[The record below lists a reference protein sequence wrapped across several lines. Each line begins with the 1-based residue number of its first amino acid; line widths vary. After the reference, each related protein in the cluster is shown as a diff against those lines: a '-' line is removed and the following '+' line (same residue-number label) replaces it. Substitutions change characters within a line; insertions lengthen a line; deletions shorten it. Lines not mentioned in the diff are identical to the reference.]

1 MKPESANAVSI
12 RDIEIGEFVLPA
24 GVLDNHIAVL
34 GKTGSGKT
42 STAKLIIEHVVAQGH
57 RVCVLDTVKSD
68 WWGLTSSRD
77 GKRPGLDF
85 KILGGPRGHVPL
97 HSNAGKV
104 IGQLVGSGKLRH
116 SIIDMADF
124 DAGGIQKFFVDFA
137 PSLMRNMKGVLYLV
151 IEEAHEVAPK
161 ERAGFGAENMAI
173 HFAKKL
179 ATAGRSKG
187 IRLIVA
193 TQSVQQLHNRVLG
206 SAETLIAHRLTAPAD
221 QEPVVKWLKA
231 NTEKETANRIAAE
244 MSSVPTGTGWVCSGE
259 VRFFQKVKFPKFS
272 TYDNTSTPTGDLAER
287 DIKTTPVDQEELRS
301 IIGGAV
307 AEAEAN
313 DPALLQKEITR
324 LKGALAVGVREL
336 DKLKAAPVKPGPAPE
351 PAKVF
356 VIGGHELV
364 TIDSGTKAMN
374 GVLERLEVCANMVKE
389 NLDELSKIRT
399 HVMQFHP
406 HGKTPQVRFHVP
418 TPQRVHWPKTPP
430 KDLAEFRERHPDS
443 NGISPVAQ
451 RILNAL
457 AELELLGVAQPVREM
472 VALMANYTNLASTG
486 FVKAIGELRTAGH
499 VAYPNSETMTLT
511 DTGKA
516 AAQYPD
522 APRSSEQVQQRICSL
537 IGGKASEVLRPLIEA
552 YPNSVGRMDVAAAAG
567 YTNLAST
574 GFVKVIGRL
583 RSLGFIDYPDSQ
595 TMVAN
600 KVLFL
605 DV

>member
-1 MKPESANAVSI
+1 MKHETEPFILPE
-12 RDIEIGEFVLPA
+12 
-24 GVLDNHIAVL
+24 GVLSAHIAIL
-34 GKTGSGKT
+34 GKTGAGKSST
-42 STAKLIIEHVVAQGH
+42 SKLIIEHVVAQGH

-77 GKRPGLDF
+77 GKKAGLDF

-124 DAGGIQKFFVDFA
+124 EAGGIQKFFVDFA

-161 ERAGFGAENMAI
+161 ERAGFGSENMAI
-173 HFAKKL
+173 HWAKKL

-221 QEPVVKWLKA
+221 QEPVIKWLRA
-231 NTEKETANRIAAE
+231 NTIKETAERIGSE

-259 VRFFQKVKFPKFS
+259 ERFFEKVKFPKFK
-272 TYDNTSTPTGDLAER
+272 TYDNTSTPTGDMADRE
-287 DIKTTPVDQEELRS
+287 IKTAPVDQDELKA
-301 IIGGAV
+301 IIGDAV
-307 AEAEAN
+307 EEALAN
-313 DPALLQKEITR
+313 DPVKLRQEIT
-324 LKGALAVGVREL
+324 
-336 DKLKAAPVKPGPAPE
+336 KLKRDLHAEQSKKPVAGPAPE
-351 PAKVF
+351 PQKVF
-356 VIGGHELV
+356 VVRDEDMDTVREAVQRCETNVMVLNEQAKTVWELRDKLNAV
-364 TIDSGTKAMN
+364 LAGMKSFKTAVPISRITPMEKRPQPTERRVVDRPPRADDASLGTN
-374 GVLERLEVCANMVKE
+374 S
-389 NLDELSKIRT
+389 D
-399 HVMQFHP
+399 
-406 HGKTPQVRFHVP
+406 
-418 TPQRVHWPKTPP
+418 
-430 KDLAEFRERHPDS
+430 
-443 NGISPVAQ
+443 ISPVAQ
-451 RILNAL
+451 RILNAV
-457 AELELLGVAQPVREM
+457 AELELLGVSQPVREM
-472 VALMANYTNLASTG
+472 VALMAGYTNLASTG

-499 VAYPNSETMTLT
+499 IS
-511 DTGKA
+511 
-516 AAQYPD
+516 YPD
-522 APRSSEQVQQRICSL
+522 ADTMALTESGQSKAVYPEAPRSSEDIQRRVISL
-537 IGGKASEVLRPLIEA
+537 LGGKASEILKPLIDA
-552 YPNSVGRMDVAAAAG
+552 YPNAVERIDVAAAAN

-583 RSLGFIDYPDSQ
+583 RSLGFIDYPDTK

-605 DV
+605 NQ

>member
-1 MKPESANAVSI
+1 MK
-12 RDIEIGEFVLPA
+12 RDTEEFVLPS

-42 STAKLIIEHVVAQGH
+42 STSKLIVEHVVAQGF

-77 GKRPGLDF
+77 GKHPGLDF

-104 IGQLVGSGKLRH
+104 IGQLVGSAKLQH

-124 DAGGIQKFFVDFA
+124 EAGGIQKFFVDFA
-137 PSLMRNMKGVLYLV
+137 PALMRNMRGVLYLV
-151 IEEAHEVAPK
+151 IEEAHELAPK
-161 ERAGFGAENMAI
+161 ERAGFGQENMSI
-173 HFAKKL
+173 HWAKKL

-231 NTEKETANRIAAE
+231 NTVKDVALKIAAE

-259 VRFFQKVKFPKFS
+259 VRFFEKVKFPKFV
-272 TYDNTSTPTGDLAER
+272 TYDNTATPTGDLATRE
-287 DIKTTPVDQEELRS
+287 IKTTPVDQEELKS
-301 IIGGAV
+301 IIGDAV
-307 AEAEAN
+307 EEALAN
-313 DPALLQKEITR
+313 DPVKLRSENA
-324 LKGALAVGVREL
+324 
-336 DKLKAAPVKPGPAPE
+336 KLKATIHSMEVKLSRAEAAPLPPREPE
-351 PAKVF
+351 KVF
-356 VIGGHELV
+356 VIGGHEV
-364 TIDSGTKAMN
+364 AIIDHCAKQMGALFTK
-374 GVLERLEVCANMVKE
+374 VKDIIVALQL
-389 NLDELSKIRT
+389 NQQELSDIRT
-399 HVMQFHP
+399 HVLKFLP
-406 HGKTPQVRFHVP
+406 NKARGITAGVAP
-418 TPQRVHWPKTPP
+418 TVNRPKSV
-430 KDLAEFRERHPDS
+430 ERHVESRPTHADGVS
-443 NGISPVAQ
+443 LGVSPVAQ

-457 AELELLGVAQPVREM
+457 AELELLKVTQPVREM
-472 VALMANYTNLASTG
+472 VALMAGYTNLASTG
-486 FVKAIGELRTAGH
+486 FVKAIGELRTAGCVH
-499 VAYPNSETMTLT
+499 YPNADTMALT
-511 DTGKA
+511 DAGRDKA
-516 AAQYPD
+516 EYPA
-522 APRSSEQVQQRICSL
+522 APRSSDDIQRRVCSL
-537 IGGKASEVLRPLIEA
+537 LGGKAVEILKPLIDA
-552 YPNSVGRMDVAAAAG
+552 YPNPVERMEVATAAG

-583 RSLGFIDYPDSQ
+583 RSLGFIDYPDSR

-605 DV
+605 NE